1 MKQPHTPQNPSRR
14 RLAKGAAAVPAVLA
28 SISAKNALASPIYGC
43 TVSGQMSGNAS
54 PGRDLNPDCEGMK
67 VRDWTN
73 RYSDRYSFRGAQSSN
88 GVPAWLGITRQGGE
102 VTRQDVF
109 AKPSALKF
117 AYNQDVTIKAFAV
130 YCNAE
135 AGNYHVSLDESR
147 DLFQVAVSGGFYT
160 KNNHKWD
167 QETVIRYLT
176 MLVG

>member
-1 MKQPHTPQNPSRR
+1 MHQPQTPQNPSRR

-54 PGRDLNPDCEGMK
+54 PGRDLNPDCEGAK

-73 RYSDRYSFRGAQSSN
+73 RYSARGVQSTGS
-88 GVPAWLGITRQGGE
+88 VPEWLGITRKGGD
-102 VTRQDVF
+102 VSRADVF
-109 AKPSALKF
+109 AKASTLKF
-117 AYNQDVTIKAFAV
+117 AYNQDVTVKALAV

-135 AGNYHVSLDESR
+135 AGNYHVSVEESR
-147 DLFQVAVSGGFYT
+147 ELFRVAVGGGYYT
-160 KNNHKWD
+160 KNNHEWG
-167 QETVIRYLT
+167 QAAVVQYLT